1 MLATVGR
8 VNHIELRDLDDDDLD
23 AIFEM
28 MRDRESI
35 RLAAFTVADPDDRA
49 AFDERLHRMRTSPSI
64 AVRAVEAD
72 GVFAGTVGAFTLDG
86 EREVT
91 YWIRRELWG
100 NGIAT
105 AALRL
110 LIAAE
115 QERPLHA
122 RVAAANVGSLRVLE
136 RAGFARMEEAETRSL
151 CQKIFADALGGHPL
165 ISNSSTWRRFPL
177 VCNAR

>member
-1 MLATVGR
+1 MLVR
-8 VNHIELRDLDDDDLD
+8 LRAVRDDDAD

-110 LIAAE
+110 LVASE

-136 RAGFARMEEAETRSL
+136 RAGFARTGSEASFAAGTGREVEEL
-151 CQKIFADALGGHPL
+151 LLQLG
-165 ISNSSTWRRFPL
+165 
-177 VCNAR
+177 